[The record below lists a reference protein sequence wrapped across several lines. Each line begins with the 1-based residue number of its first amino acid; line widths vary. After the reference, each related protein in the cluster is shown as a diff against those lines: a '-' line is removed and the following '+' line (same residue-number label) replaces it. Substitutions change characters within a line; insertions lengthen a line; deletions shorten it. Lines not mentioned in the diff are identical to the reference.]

1 MEKNKKCIVFGA
13 NGYLGK
19 HLVFFLEKL
28 GYHVIASGRQN
39 INNINN
45 FIEVDI
51 SDKNQ
56 LLNLNWNVDFVFV
69 FAGITGTFNGF
80 DNYEKFNQVNEIS
93 LLNILNA
100 IRNSTYRPQVI
111 FPSSRLVYQG
121 KDYPLKE
128 DDLKE
133 ANTIYAAN
141 KIACE
146 YLLKAYQN
154 AFDIDFTIF
163 RICVPYGNLL
173 GTDYSYG
180 TTGFFIKQA
189 KTNKV
194 INLYGDGSLRRTFT
208 HIEDICNQIVNT
220 ISLPKSKGE
229 IYNIGG
235 EDLSL
240 SEVANLIATKY
251 KAKINYVPWP
261 EMDLKLESGST
272 VFNASKI
279 MANNGICNNHKIKLW
294 IQQLEI

>member
-13 NGYLGK
+13 NGYIGK

-56 LLNLNWNVDFVFV
+56 LLNFDWDVDFVFV

-80 DNYEKFNQVNEIS
+80 DNFEKFNQVNEIN

-100 IRNSTYRPQVI
+100 IRNSSYRPLVI

-133 ANTIYAAN
+133 AKTIYAAN

-146 YLLKAYQN
+146 FLLKAYQN

-173 GTDYSYG
+173 GIEYSYG

-220 ISLPKSKGE
+220 ISSPASKGE
-229 IYNIGG
+229 TYNIGG

-251 KAKINYVPWP
+251 KAKINYIPWP

-272 VFNASKI
+272 VFNSE
-279 MANNGICNNHKIKLW
+279 KIKSNTIYKLKHSF
-294 IQQLEI
+294 LEWVVNI